1 MATVYGLKIKKIK
14 ENIEETEGKIKT
26 DNRKLEAARIVSADA
41 QRMAVSFFC
50 MTVPCTEETN
60 YLPLERRLGPNQ
72 SHRTCHQSPPETGDS
87 VADNRQ

>member
-41 QRMAVSFFC
+41 QRMAVSFF
-50 MTVPCTEETN
+50 V
-60 YLPLERRLGPNQ
+60 
-72 SHRTCHQSPPETGDS
+72 
-87 VADNRQ
+87 